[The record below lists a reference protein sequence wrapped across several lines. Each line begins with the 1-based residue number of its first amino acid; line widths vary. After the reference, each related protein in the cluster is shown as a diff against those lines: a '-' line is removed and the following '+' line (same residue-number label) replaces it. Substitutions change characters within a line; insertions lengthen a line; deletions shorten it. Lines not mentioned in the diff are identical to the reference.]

1 MNPIVSSTAA
11 TASSLP
17 SISGRD
23 EQKIRAAKAAVD
35 SMNVRQ
41 DKASDERKAIAK
53 KKAEELKARIQMLKM
68 SMPAN
73 PEAVGKIIAQL
84 ARELGAIVKS
94 YGGSGSDAGVTSTAT
109 ATATPGA
116 GGEATASGSEAAPT
130 VAPSDGAEPST
141 DANAD
146 ANPDAASGAAPKDP
160 YRAAMAAQ
168 SAANADQARKAESA
182 REDSEFATLVK
193 QLLAEL
199 KAMKAKA
206 EVDAKAAGDA
216 TTPGVADAD
225 KALDAVDAALGDAGL
240 SGSMV
245 SLVV

>member
-1 MNPIVSSTAA
+1 MNPIVSSTSAA
-11 TASSLP
+11 TSNALP
-17 SISGRD
+17 SISSRD
-23 EQKIRAAKAAVD
+23 EQKIRAAKAAVE
-35 SMNVRQ
+35 SMTVRQ
-41 DKASDERKAIAK
+41 DKASEERKAIAR

-73 PEAVGKIIAQL
+73 PEAAGKIIAQL

-94 YGGSGSDAGVTSTAT
+94 YGGTGSDLGVGTSA
-109 ATATPGA
+109 AATPAA
-116 GGEATASGSEAAPT
+116 GGEAASTGTASE
-130 VAPSDGAEPST
+130 GAEPSAEADT
-141 DANAD
+141 D
-146 ANPDAASGAAPKDP
+146 ANPDAASGATPKDP

-168 SAANADQARKAESA
+168 AAANADQARKADGA
-182 REDSEFATLVK
+182 REDSEFATTVK

-206 EVDAKAAGDA
+206 EADAKAAGDPN
-216 TTPGVADAD
+216 TPEVADAD
-225 KALDAVDAALGDAGL
+225 KALEAVDTALGDAGL

>member
-11 TASSLP
+11 SPASLP
-17 SISGRD
+17 SISSRD

-35 SMNVRQ
+35 SMTVRQ
-41 DKASDERKAIAK
+41 DRASDERKAIAR

-73 PEAVGKIIAQL
+73 PEAAGKIIAQL
-84 ARELGAIVKS
+84 ARELGSIVKS
-94 YGGSGSDAGVTSTAT
+94 YGGTGSDLGVASTAT
-109 ATATPGA
+109 LAA
-116 GGEATASGSEAAPT
+116 GGEATATAAAPT
-130 VAPSDGAEPST
+130 VTASEGASDGA
-141 DANAD
+141 DATTEAD
-146 ANPDAASGAAPKDP
+146 PNSDAASGAAPRDP

-168 SAANADQARKAESA
+168 SAANAEQARKSESA
-182 REDSEFATLVK
+182 RQDSEFATTVK

-206 EVDAKAAGDA
+206 EADAKAQGDPN
-216 TTPGVADAD
+216 TPEVADAD
-225 KALDAVDAALGDAGL
+225 KALAAVDTALGDAGL

>member
-11 TASSLP
+11 SPASLP
-17 SISGRD
+17 SISSRD

-35 SMNVRQ
+35 SMTVRQ

-53 KKAEELKARIQMLKM
+53 KKAEELKARIQMMKM

-73 PEAVGKIIAQL
+73 PEAAGKIIAQL

-94 YGGSGSDAGVTSTAT
+94 YGGSGSDAGMASTAT
-109 ATATPGA
+109 PAT

-130 VAPSDGAEPST
+130 VTASEG
-141 DANAD
+141 AD
-146 ANPDAASGAAPKDP
+146 ATTEADPNSDAASGAAPKDP

-168 SAANADQARKAESA
+168 SAANAEQARKSESA
-182 REDSEFATLVK
+182 RQDSEFATTVK

-206 EVDAKAAGDA
+206 QADAKAAGDPN
-216 TTPGVADAD
+216 TPEVADAD
-225 KALDAVDAALGDAGL
+225 KALVAVDTALGDAGL

>member
-11 TASSLP
+11 TTASSLP
-17 SISGRD
+17 SISSRD

-35 SMNVRQ
+35 SMTVRQ

-73 PEAVGKIIAQL
+73 PEAAGKIIAQL

-94 YGGSGSDAGVTSTAT
+94 YGGSGSDAGVGADASATSA
-109 ATATPGA
+109 G
-116 GGEATASGSEAAPT
+116 GGEA
-130 VAPSDGAEPST
+130 
-141 DANAD
+141 
-146 ANPDAASGAAPKDP
+146 AASGAAATVAASGSEDAPVPAEASPDASSGATPKDP

-168 SAANADQARKAESA
+168 AAANADQARKADGA
-182 REDSEFATLVK
+182 REDSEFATTVK

-206 EVDAKAAGDA
+206 EADAKAAGDPN
-216 TTPGVADAD
+216 TPEVADAD
-225 KALDAVDAALGDAGL
+225 KALAAVDAALGDAGL

>member
-1 MNPIVSSTAA
+1 MT
-11 TASSLP
+11 
-17 SISGRD
+17 
-23 EQKIRAAKAAVD
+23 
-35 SMNVRQ
+35 VRQ
-41 DKASDERKAIAK
+41 DKASEERKAIAK

-73 PEAVGKIIAQL
+73 PEAAGKIIAQL

-94 YGGSGSDAGVTSTAT
+94 YGGTGSDAGLTSA
-109 ATATPGA
+109 ATPAA
-116 GGEATASGSEAAPT
+116 GGEATASEAAPT
-130 VAPSDGAEPST
+130 VTASEGVSDGAGTPVDTE
-141 DANAD
+141 
-146 ANPDAASGAAPKDP
+146 ANPDAASGATPQDP

-168 SAANADQARKAESA
+168 AASSAEQVRKSESA
-182 REDSEFATLVK
+182 REDSEFATTVK

-206 EVDAKAAGDA
+206 EADAKAAGDPN
-216 TTPGVADAD
+216 TPGVADAD
-225 KALDAVDAALGDAGL
+225 KALDAVDAALGEAGL